1 MTAYLDI
8 ETSWSGEV
16 TVVGVYIPGSGTRQ
30 IIKPDV
36 SAAAVMELLSGVSRL
51 VTYNGSRFDL
61 PVLNRRL
68 GTDLPGKLR
77 HDDLMVRCW
86 RHDLKGG
93 LKKVEVLLDIPRD
106 TEGLTSLDAP
116 RLWDAYRAGRRDALD
131 LLLRYNREDVENL
144 EVLERKLDKLPPRAS
159 NRRPGN
165 SSAGA

>member
-1 MTAYLDI
+1 MKTAYLDI
-8 ETSWSGEV
+8 ETSWAGEV
-16 TVVGVYIPGSGTRQ
+16 TVVGAYIPGVGTRQ
-30 IIKPDV
+30 IVRPDV

-68 GTDLPGKLR
+68 GTGLPGPLR
-77 HDDLMVRCW
+77 HDDLMYRCW
-86 RHDLKGG
+86 RHGLKGG
-93 LKKVEVLLDIPRD
+93 LKNVELLLGIPRG

-116 RLWDAYRAGRRDALD
+116 RLWDAYRAGRPEALE

-144 EVLERKLDKLPPRAS
+144 EALEKKLSTLRS
-159 NRRPGN
+159 GT